1 MRSSTLAEGL
11 EAKAQN
17 AMFRVKSPVL
27 AVGQPLPV
35 YPKGLSA
42 SNVPTGNMTNL
53 LDRLAPLAAVEL
65 FGPTFGN

>member
-1 MRSSTLAEGL
+1 MRSSTLTEGL

-17 AMFRVKSPVL
+17 AMFRVKSTVL

-42 SNVPTGNMTNL
+42 LNFPTGNMTNL